1 MPKLPSS
8 TSPLISIDRKAEAP
22 LYRQIYDAYRVAIL
36 NRNLRA
42 GHRVPS
48 TRALAS
54 ELGISRIPVLNAY
67 AQLLA
72 EGYFESRIGAGT
84 IVSNSLPDD
93 EALSHT
99 GGRVSIGRSRPRLIS
114 RDCSNLPAAETALQW
129 LGARHGA
136 FTVGQPALDQ
146 FPIKIW
152 SSLVVRHSRKLH
164 PKSLYYGGP
173 MGSRRLREEIATYL
187 RASRGVRCE
196 AEQIMIVSGS
206 QQALD
211 ICARVLLNRGDSV
224 WMEEPG
230 YRFARSVLILNGC
243 RLIPVPVDAEGLS
256 VSQGIQACRKAR
268 AAIVTPSHQYPLGVT
283 MSAARRMQLLDW
295 ARNSSAWIIE
305 DDYDS
310 EFRYDSMPIVSLQGL
325 DRHSRVIYIGTFSK
339 VLFPS
344 LRLGYLVI
352 PPDLVEPFVRIRL
365 AMDIAPSAFNQS
377 VLSDFIQEGH
387 FSRHIRRMRIVYR
400 ERRNALLEQIQN
412 ELASDVEVSG
422 GQAGLHLSVSLKR
435 RSSDIEL
442 AKRAAVRELWLA
454 PLSPSYLERAMR
466 RGFILGFGNVA
477 AQEMPAGVRALRQL
491 LRSRQET
498 VPTRHPEDVAHPAEP
513 R

>member
-8 TSPLISIDRKAEAP
+8 VVPLVPIDRKAQTP

-42 GHRVPS
+42 GQRVPS

-84 IVSNSLPDD
+84 IISNSLPDQ
-93 EALSHT
+93 EVLPQP
-99 GGRVSIGRSRPRLIS
+99 GGRPLREGSRPRRVSL
-114 RDCSNLPAAETALQW
+114 DCSKLPAADTALEW
-129 LGARHGA
+129 LGARRGA
-136 FTVGQPALDQ
+136 FSVGQPALDH
-146 FPIKIW
+146 FPLRVW

-196 AEQIMIVSGS
+196 AEQIMVVSGS

-230 YRFARSVLILNGC
+230 YRFARSVFVLNGC

-256 VSQGIQACRKAR
+256 VAQGIRACRKAR
-268 AAIVTPSHQYPLGVT
+268 AAVVTPSHQYPLGVT
-283 MSAARRMQLLDW
+283 MSAARRMQLLEW
-295 ARNSSAWIIE
+295 ARTSSAWIIE

-325 DRHSRVIYIGTFSK
+325 DRDSRVIYIGTFSK

-344 LRLGYLVI
+344 LRLGYVVI

-365 AMDIAPSAFNQS
+365 AMDIAPPAFSQS

-387 FSRHIRRMRIVYR
+387 FSRHIRRMRMLYR
-400 ERRNALLEQIQN
+400 ERRNALLAQIQS
-412 ELASDVEVSG
+412 ELELDVEVSG
-422 GQAGLHLSVSLKR
+422 GQAGLHLSVTLKRQR
-435 RSSDIEL
+435 RSSDVEL
-442 AKRAAVRELWLA
+442 AKRAALQKLWLA
-454 PLSPSYLERAMR
+454 PLSPSYLGRALHQ
-466 RGFILGFGNVA
+466 GFILGFGNVA
-477 AQEMPAGVRALRQL
+477 TQEMPAAVRAFRQVL
-491 LRSRQET
+491 
-498 VPTRHPEDVAHPAEP
+498 
-513 R
+513 